1 MSYLDQVLQPG
12 EKILYRTTVSWT
24 LLIPGLALLVLAVL
38 VFAGLPASI
47 WRDILAV
54 IVGVPAIILLARA
67 WFTRW
72 TTEIAV
78 TNSRIILKRGFI
90 RRHTVEMH
98 MDKVE
103 SVDVDQSLLG
113 RILSYGN
120 ITVRGTGSTLE
131 PIRMIDHPLRLR
143 SHVTGSDSPRSA

>member
-24 LLIPGLALLVLAVL
+24 LFIPGIALLILAIIAYSALPSGLWANAVL
-38 VFAGLPASI
+38 IIIGLPA
-47 WRDILAV
+47 LF
-54 IVGVPAIILLARA
+54 LLARA

-78 TNSRIILKRGFI
+78 TNSRVILKRGFI
-90 RRHTVEMH
+90 RRHTIEMN

-113 RILSYGN
+113 RIFNYGN
-120 ITVRGTGSTLE
+120 ITVRGTGSSFE
-131 PIRMIDHPLRLR
+131 PLKMIDHPLRFR
-143 SHVTGSDSPRSA
+143 SQVTAV

>member
-24 LLIPGLALLVLAVL
+24 LFIPGIALLILAIIAYSAL
-38 VFAGLPASI
+38 PSGLWANAALIIIGLPA
-47 WRDILAV
+47 LF
-54 IVGVPAIILLARA
+54 LLARA

-78 TNSRIILKRGFI
+78 TNSRVILKRGFI
-90 RRHTVEMH
+90 RRHTIEMN

-113 RILSYGN
+113 RIFNYGN
-120 ITVRGTGSTLE
+120 ITVRGTGSSFE
-131 PIRMIDHPLRLR
+131 PLRMIDHPLRFR
-143 SHVTGSDSPRSA
+143 SQVTAA

>member
-24 LLIPGLALLVLAVL
+24 LFIPGIALLILAIIAYAALPSGLWANAVL
-38 VFAGLPASI
+38 IIIGLPA
-47 WRDILAV
+47 LF
-54 IVGVPAIILLARA
+54 LLARA

-78 TNSRIILKRGFI
+78 TNSRVILKRGFI
-90 RRHTVEMH
+90 RRHTIEMN

-113 RILSYGN
+113 RIFNYGN
-120 ITVRGTGSTLE
+120 ITVRGTGSSFE
-131 PIRMIDHPLRLR
+131 PLKMIDHPLRFR
-143 SHVTGSDSPRSA
+143 SQVTAV

>member
-24 LLIPGLALLVLAVL
+24 LFIPGIALLILAIIAYSAL
-38 VFAGLPASI
+38 PSGLWANAALIIIGLPA
-47 WRDILAV
+47 LF
-54 IVGVPAIILLARA
+54 LLVRA

-78 TNSRIILKRGFI
+78 TNSRVILKRGFI
-90 RRHTVEMH
+90 RRHTIEMN

-113 RILSYGN
+113 RIFNYGN
-120 ITVRGTGSTLE
+120 ITVRGTGSSFE
-131 PIRMIDHPLRLR
+131 PLRMIDHPLRFR
-143 SHVTGSDSPRSA
+143 SQVTAV

>member
-24 LLIPGLALLVLAVL
+24 LFIPGIALLILAIL
-38 VFAGLPASI
+38 IFSGLSASI
-47 WRDILAV
+47 WRTILLV
-54 IVGVPAIILLARA
+54 VVGVPAIVLLVRA

-78 TNSRIILKRGFI
+78 TNSRIVLKRGFI
-90 RRHTVEMH
+90 RRHTIEMH

-113 RILSYGN
+113 RIFNYGN
-120 ITVRGTGSTLE
+120 ITVRGTGSTFE
-131 PIRMIDHPLRLR
+131 PLFMIDHPLRLR
-143 SHVTGSDSPRSA
+143 SHVTGSDSPGTA

>member
-24 LLIPGLALLVLAVL
+24 LFIPGAALLVLAIL
-38 VFAGLPASI
+38 VFGGLSGSI
-47 WRDILAV
+47 WGDILGV
-54 IVGVPAIILLARA
+54 IVAVPAIVLIARA

-78 TNSRIILKRGFI
+78 TNSRVIVKRGFI
-90 RRHTVEMH
+90 RRHTVEIH

-113 RILSYGN
+113 RILSYGD
-120 ITVRGTGSTLE
+120 ITVRGTGATLE

-143 SHVTGSDSPRSA
+143 SHVTGSNSPRSA

>member
-24 LLIPGLALLVLAVL
+24 LFIPGIALLILAIIAYSAL
-38 VFAGLPASI
+38 PAGLWASAALIIIGLPA
-47 WRDILAV
+47 LF
-54 IVGVPAIILLARA
+54 LLVRA

-78 TNSRIILKRGFI
+78 TNSRVILKRGFI
-90 RRHTVEMH
+90 RRHTIEMN

-113 RILSYGN
+113 RIFNYGN
-120 ITVRGTGSTLE
+120 ITVRGTGSSFE
-131 PIRMIDHPLRLR
+131 PLRMIDHPLRFR
-143 SHVTGSDSPRSA
+143 SQVTAA

>member
-1 MSYLDQVLQPG
+1 MIGPGVASALTSGKRRTGVAMSYLDQVLQPG
-12 EKILYRTTVSWT
+12 ERVLYRTTVSWT
-24 LLIPGLALLVLAVL
+24 LFLPGIALIVLAIL
-38 VFAGLPASI
+38 IFASLSPSV
-47 WRDILAV
+47 WRAILLV
-54 IVGVPAIILLARA
+54 IVGVPAIVFLVRA

-90 RRHTVEMH
+90 RRHTIEMH

-113 RILSYGN
+113 RLFNYGD
-120 ITVRGTGSTLE
+120 ITVRGVGS
-131 PIRMIDHPLRLR
+131 
-143 SHVTGSDSPRSA
+143 GF

>member
-24 LLIPGLALLVLAVL
+24 LFIPGVALLILALLI
-38 VFAGLPASI
+38 FGGLSGSI
-47 WRDILAV
+47 WGSVLGG
-54 IVGVPAIILLARA
+54 IVGVPAIVLIGRA

-78 TNSRIILKRGFI
+78 TNSRVIVKRGFI
-90 RRHTVEMH
+90 RRHTVEIH

-113 RILSYGN
+113 RILSYGDV
-120 ITVRGTGSTLE
+120 TVRGTGATFE
-131 PIRMIDHPLRLR
+131 PIKMIDHPLQLR
-143 SHVTGSDSPRSA
+143 SHVTGSNSPRSA

>member
-24 LLIPGLALLVLAVL
+24 LFIPGVALLVLALLVLGGL
-38 VFAGLPASI
+38 SAGI
-47 WRDILAV
+47 WRDVLVV
-54 IVGVPAIILLARA
+54 IVGVPAIVLIARA

-78 TNSRIILKRGFI
+78 TNSRVILKRGFI
-90 RRHTVEMH
+90 RRHTIEMH

-120 ITVRGTGSTLE
+120 ITVRGTGSTFE
-131 PIRMIDHPLRLR
+131 PLRMIDHPLRLR
-143 SHVTGSDSPRSA
+143 AHVTGADSPRSA

>member
-24 LLIPGLALLVLAVL
+24 LFIPGIALLILAIIVYSAL
-38 VFAGLPASI
+38 PSGLWARAALIIIGLPA
-47 WRDILAV
+47 LF
-54 IVGVPAIILLARA
+54 LLVRA

-78 TNSRIILKRGFI
+78 TNSRVILKRGFI
-90 RRHTVEMH
+90 RRHTIEMN

-113 RILSYGN
+113 RIFNYGN
-120 ITVRGTGSTLE
+120 ITVRGTGSSFE
-131 PIRMIDHPLRLR
+131 PLRMIDHPLRFR
-143 SHVTGSDSPRSA
+143 SQVTAA

>member
-1 MSYLDQVLQPG
+1 MSYLDHVLQPG

-24 LLIPGLALLVLAVL
+24 LFVPGIALLILAIIIYGVASSSLPSLWANVLFVII
-38 VFAGLPASI
+38 GLPA
-47 WRDILAV
+47 LF
-54 IVGVPAIILLARA
+54 LLVRA

-90 RRHTVEMH
+90 RRHTIEMH

-113 RILSYGN
+113 RLFNYGN
-120 ITVRGTGSTLE
+120 ITVRGTGSGFE
-131 PIRMIDHPLRLR
+131 PLTMIDHPLRFR
-143 SHVTGSDSPRSA
+143 SHVTAV

>member
-24 LLIPGLALLVLAVL
+24 LFIPGIALLILAIIAYSAL
-38 VFAGLPASI
+38 PAGLWASAALIIIGLPA
-47 WRDILAV
+47 LF
-54 IVGVPAIILLARA
+54 LLVRA

-78 TNSRIILKRGFI
+78 TNSRVILKRGFI
-90 RRHTVEMH
+90 RRHTIEMN

-113 RILSYGN
+113 RIFNYGN
-120 ITVRGTGSTLE
+120 ITVRGTGSSFE
-131 PIRMIDHPLRLR
+131 PLRMIDHPLRFR
-143 SHVTGSDSPRSA
+143 SQVTAV

>member
-24 LLIPGLALLVLAVL
+24 LFIPGIALLILAIIAYSALPSGLCANVL
-38 VFAGLPASI
+38 FIIIGLPA
-47 WRDILAV
+47 LF
-54 IVGVPAIILLARA
+54 LLARA
-67 WFTRW
+67 WFVRW

-78 TNSRIILKRGFI
+78 TNSRVILKRGFI
-90 RRHTVEMH
+90 RRHTIEMN

-113 RILSYGN
+113 RIFNYGN
-120 ITVRGTGSTLE
+120 ITVRGTGSSFE
-131 PIRMIDHPLRLR
+131 PLRMIDHPLRFR
-143 SHVTGSDSPRSA
+143 SQVTAV

>member
-24 LLIPGLALLVLAVL
+24 LFIPGIALLILAIIVYSAL
-38 VFAGLPASI
+38 PSGIWASAALIIIGLPA
-47 WRDILAV
+47 LF
-54 IVGVPAIILLARA
+54 LLVRA
-67 WFTRW
+67 WFVRW

-78 TNSRIILKRGFI
+78 TNSRVILKRGFI
-90 RRHTVEMH
+90 RRHTIEMN

-113 RILSYGN
+113 RIFNYGN
-120 ITVRGTGSTLE
+120 ITVRGTGSSFE
-131 PIRMIDHPLRLR
+131 PLRMIDHPLRFR
-143 SHVTGSDSPRSA
+143 SQVTAA